1 MGQWGPA
8 ILDRF
13 TPVERTWVAE
23 EGSYVAFASAGI
35 AFLSSAVIFIPMARR
50 GALHGRSLLV
60 GGVFYAAYLLLVIGV
75 VMGAF
80 G

>member
-1 MGQWGPA
+1 MVFQSTIPTVVA
-8 ILDRF
+8 LVF
-13 TPVERTWVAE
+13 ASSTWVAE

-50 GALHGRSLLV
+50 GSLRGRSLLV
-60 GGVFYAAYLLLVIGV
+60 GGAFYAAYLVL